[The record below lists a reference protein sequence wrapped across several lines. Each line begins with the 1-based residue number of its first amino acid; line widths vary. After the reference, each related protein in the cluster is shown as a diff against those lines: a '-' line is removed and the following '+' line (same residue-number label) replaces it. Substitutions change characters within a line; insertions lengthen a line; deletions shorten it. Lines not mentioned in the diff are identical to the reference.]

1 MRSILFHRTSQR
13 EKNKQSCSTVK
24 FRGFGDRC
32 WHFTTSVS
40 FLLLTTK
47 SCLSLSYIWLLFWT
61 GLLYLYSVTRWNA
74 HPWFTPVFMHS
85 EILTAPRIWSSSICV
100 PFGINI
106 VAVCPV
112 LHVKCRVFFF
122 FCFVFLWITSSEWD
136 MIPVW
141 EEAKEERFACSQVI
155 RVDDGKVRVLAV
167 GGALIWAGRAW
178 GGASHQRV
186 VEGPG
191 CALGLHS
198 HQAASS
204 SDRRGALGCGPPSY
218 ISVLGHE
225 DVVIPV
231 FTLRAEGRCR
241 LHETGRG
248 RVNSPCIGPLA

>member
-47 SCLSLSYIWLLFWT
+47 SCLSLSYIWLLIWT

-112 LHVKCRVFFF
+112 LHVKCRVFF
-122 FCFVFLWITSSEWD
+122 CFVFF
-136 MIPVW
+136 V
-141 EEAKEERFACSQVI
+141 
-155 RVDDGKVRVLAV
+155 
-167 GGALIWAGRAW
+167 GRAA
-178 GGASHQRV
+178 GLFKKKKKRCVGQRCGFGFQLRYRMSDILHQ
-186 VEGPG
+186 
-191 CALGLHS
+191 S
-198 HQAASS
+198 QA
-204 SDRRGALGCGPPSY
+204 
-218 ISVLGHE
+218 
-225 DVVIPV
+225 
-231 FTLRAEGRCR
+231 T
-241 LHETGRG
+241 
-248 RVNSPCIGPLA
+248 